1 MNYGS
6 PLLPS
11 ILYISKPNVDCMEL
25 GFHSHTISYLTQNQA
40 LISQILSIHQRGNST
55 FWTFVKSVTV
65 LNIIVSNF
73 YIHCT
78 KNFNNFLF

>member
-25 GFHSHTISYLTQNQA
+25 SVLSHIICYLTQNQA
-40 LISQILSIHQRGNST
+40 LSYQFLKFQFSCLKSHSNALYSQTRQ
-55 FWTFVKSVTV
+55 
-65 LNIIVSNF
+65 
-73 YIHCT
+73 
-78 KNFNNFLF
+78 